1 MCNYADVLVNFS
13 KSISDM
19 LKIFGNNKIWPMNI
33 LNLKFQIN
41 RTKIKHF
48 TVVNVLG
55 IGILHGKF
63 RLGVVHY

>member
-1 MCNYADVLVNFS
+1 MAHDHFE
-13 KSISDM
+13 
-19 LKIFGNNKIWPMNI
+19 
-33 LNLKFQIN
+33 FQIN
-41 RTKIKHF
+41 RTKIKYF

>member
-1 MCNYADVLVNFS
+1 MT
-13 KSISDM
+13 
-19 LKIFGNNKIWPMNI
+19 I